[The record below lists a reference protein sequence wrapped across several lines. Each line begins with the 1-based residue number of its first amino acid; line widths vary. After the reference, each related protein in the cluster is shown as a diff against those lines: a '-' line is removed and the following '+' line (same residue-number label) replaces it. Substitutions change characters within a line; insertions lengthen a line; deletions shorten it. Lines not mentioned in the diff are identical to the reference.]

1 MFSSDELVIDQ
12 CIIIEIVAI
21 LKGNEECIL
30 YIREGKGILVSKLFD
45 FVNFNGCKNLRKL
58 SDGLGIYRRG
68 QPKLLI
74 STMLCYKT
82 WLI

>member
-21 LKGNEECIL
+21 LKENEECIL
-30 YIREGKGILVSKLFD
+30 YREGKGIFVSKLFD

-58 SDGLGIYRRG
+58 SDGLGIY
-68 QPKLLI
+68 LI
-74 STMLCYKT
+74 E
-82 WLI
+82 IVI